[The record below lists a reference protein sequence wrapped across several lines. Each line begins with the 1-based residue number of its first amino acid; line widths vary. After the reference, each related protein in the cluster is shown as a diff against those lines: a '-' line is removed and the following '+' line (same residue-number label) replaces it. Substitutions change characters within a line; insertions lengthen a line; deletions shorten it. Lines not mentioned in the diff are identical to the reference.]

1 MKSIT
6 MKRLALLLIAFLI
19 TVSLSAWDVGGY
31 LDNTTGL
38 TRAPVG
44 TGDAVALVQSTAV
57 AAWLYHS
64 FGSWRLDAQGS
75 YTYDP
80 SVTKWGLADLDRLV
94 LGGVFPA
101 EAGGARSL
109 GFQIGRMKFL

>member
-6 MKRLALLLIAFLI
+6 MKRLALLLVALLI

-38 TRAPVG
+38 AKAPVG
-44 TGDAVALVQSTAV
+44 AGDPVILVQSTTI

-64 FGSWRLDAQGS
+64 FGSWNLDAQGS

-80 SVTKWGLADLDRLV
+80 SVTKWGLPDLDRLV
-94 LGGVFPA
+94 FGGVFPA
-101 EAGGARSL
+101 
-109 GFQIGRMKFL
+109 